1 MLIDIDRIEEY
12 LNDIIAEVVGYRQ
25 TIHMV
30 SKTNKIRAVIILSFL
45 LITCG
50 CFSHN
55 KYTYENIR
63 QEYAKIICDDAFSTK
78 VSKTGQY
85 TCALQKP
92 VSLNDAIQIALA
104 NNPDNKIAVARIK
117 QANAMI
123 EKANANFFPFL
134 GFYTQY
140 SQGDAPSGYL
150 FKKIDQRLLPAN
162 TDFNSPG
169 WYENYETGI
178 KAGINIFNGGRDILN
193 KKIAETNFSIFQID
207 RQSVKN
213 SLVASVIHTYYNA
226 FVAKEY
232 IKITRD
238 SVSTVKSQLRLMN
251 VRFRAGGVLKS
262 DILSLE
268 VRLAQAKEDVVLSD
282 NRFKTA
288 LTVFASLLGVNPET
302 EIRLRNE
309 DKIESREI
317 PLPDEYIAGVAYAL
331 ENRSEVNKIK
341 EQVIQSSIALDLS
354 RAEYLPR
361 VDLQSKYYVDD
372 PEMAYN
378 DSRDNWTAAVIFNW
392 DIFTGFSTKAEE
404 KKAKARLEEMLAA
417 DLKTKLSVK
426 LDVKN
431 TYLKL
436 AEAKARLDVAERSVA
451 MAEESF
457 KLVRKQYEGGA
468 ATITRYFEAELAFN
482 RAKTRTTAA
491 YYDREKA
498 LADIGRAIGYWG
510 KADKITP

>member
-1 MLIDIDRIEEY
+1 MDFGFFE
-12 LNDIIAEVVGYRQ
+12 
-25 TIHMV
+25 MV
-30 SKTNKIRAVIILSFL
+30 SKANKIQIVIILSFF

-50 CFSHN
+50 CFSHD
-55 KYTYENIR
+55 KYTYESIR
-63 QEYAKIICDDAFSTK
+63 QEYAKVICDDVFSTK
-78 VSKTGQY
+78 VSKTEQY
-85 TCALQKP
+85 TCALQEP
-92 VSLNDAIQIALA
+92 VSLNDAIQIALE

-117 QANAMI
+117 QAKAMI

-178 KAGINIFNGGRDILN
+178 KAGINTFNGGRDILN
-193 KKIAETNFSIFQID
+193 KKIAETDFSISQID
-207 RQSVKN
+207 RKSVEN

-226 FVAKEY
+226 LAAKEY

-268 VRLAQAKEDVVLSD
+268 VRLAQAREDVLLSE
-282 NRFKTA
+282 NRLKTTLA
-288 LTVFASLLGVNPET
+288 AFASILGVSPET
-302 EIRLRNE
+302 EIRLK
-309 DKIESREI
+309 KIESREI
-317 PLPDEYIAGVAYAL
+317 PLPNEYIAGVAYAL

-341 EQVIQSSIALDLS
+341 ERIKQSRMALDLS

-378 DSRDNWTAAVIFNW
+378 DSRDNWTTAVILNW
-392 DIFTGFSTKAEE
+392 DVFTGFSTKAEE
-404 KKAKARLEEMLAA
+404 EKAKARLEEMLAA
-417 DLKTKLSVK
+417 DLKTRLSVK

-431 TYLKL
+431 AYLKL

-451 MAEESF
+451 IAEESF

-498 LADIGRAIGYWG
+498 LADIGRAVGYWG
-510 KADKITP
+510 KVDKFTP

>member
-1 MLIDIDRIEEY
+1 M
-12 LNDIIAEVVGYRQ
+12 
-25 TIHMV
+25 
-30 SKTNKIRAVIILSFL
+30 TNTLTKASGR
-45 LITCG
+45 
-50 CFSHN
+50 
-55 KYTYENIR
+55 NI
-63 QEYAKIICDDAFSTK
+63 AFSTK

-92 VSLNDAIQIALA
+92 VSLNDTIQIALA
-104 NNPDNKIAVARIK
+104 NNPDNKIAIARIK
-117 QANAMI
+117 QAEAMI

-134 GFYTQY
+134 GFYTEY

-193 KKIAETNFSIFQID
+193 KKIAETDFSISQID
-207 RQSVKN
+207 RKSVEN
-213 SLVASVIHTYYNA
+213 SLIASVIHTYYNA
-226 FVAKEY
+226 LAAKEY

-268 VRLAQAKEDVVLSD
+268 VRLAQAREDVLLSE
-282 NRFKTA
+282 NRLKTT
-288 LTVFASLLGVNPET
+288 LTAFAGILGVSPET
-302 EIRLRNE
+302 EIRLK
-309 DKIESREI
+309 KIESREI
-317 PLPDEYIAGVAYAL
+317 PLPNEYIAGVAYAL

-341 EQVIQSSIALDLS
+341 ERIKQSRMALDLS

-378 DSRDNWTAAVIFNW
+378 DSRDNWTAAVIFN
-392 DIFTGFSTKAEE
+392 
-404 KKAKARLEEMLAA
+404 
-417 DLKTKLSVK
+417 
-426 LDVKN
+426 
-431 TYLKL
+431 
-436 AEAKARLDVAERSVA
+436 
-451 MAEESF
+451 
-457 KLVRKQYEGGA
+457 
-468 ATITRYFEAELAFN
+468 
-482 RAKTRTTAA
+482 
-491 YYDREKA
+491 
-498 LADIGRAIGYWG
+498 
-510 KADKITP
+510 

>member
-1 MLIDIDRIEEY
+1 M
-12 LNDIIAEVVGYRQ
+12 
-25 TIHMV
+25 
-30 SKTNKIRAVIILSFL
+30 
-45 LITCG
+45 
-50 CFSHN
+50 
-55 KYTYENIR
+55 
-63 QEYAKIICDDAFSTK
+63 FSTK
-78 VSKTGQY
+78 VSKTEQY
-85 TCALQKP
+85 TCALQEP
-92 VSLNDAIQIALA
+92 VSLNDAIQIALE

-117 QANAMI
+117 QAKAMI

-193 KKIAETNFSIFQID
+193 KKIAETDFSISQID
-207 RQSVKN
+207 RKSVEN

-226 FVAKEY
+226 LAAKEY

-268 VRLAQAKEDVVLSD
+268 VRLAQAREDVLLSE
-282 NRFKTA
+282 NRLKTTLA
-288 LTVFASLLGVNPET
+288 AFASILGVSPET
-302 EIRLRNE
+302 EIRLK
-309 DKIESREI
+309 KIESREI
-317 PLPDEYIAGVAYAL
+317 PLPNEYIAGVAYAL

-341 EQVIQSSIALDLS
+341 ERIKQSRMALDLS

-378 DSRDNWTAAVIFNW
+378 DSRDNWTTAVILNW
-392 DIFTGFSTKAEE
+392 DVFTGFSTKAEE
-404 KKAKARLEEMLAA
+404 EKAKARLEEMLAA
-417 DLKTKLSVK
+417 DLKTRLSVK

-431 TYLKL
+431 AYLKL

-498 LADIGRAIGYWG
+498 LADIGRAVGYWG
-510 KADKITP
+510 KVDKFTP

>member
-1 MLIDIDRIEEY
+1 
-12 LNDIIAEVVGYRQ
+12 
-25 TIHMV
+25 
-30 SKTNKIRAVIILSFL
+30 
-45 LITCG
+45 
-50 CFSHN
+50 CFSHD
-55 KYTYENIR
+55 KYTYESIR
-63 QEYAKIICDDAFSTK
+63 QEYAKVICDDAFSTK

-92 VSLNDAIQIALA
+92 VSLNDTIQIALA
-104 NNPDNKIAVARIK
+104 NNPDNKIAIARIK
-117 QANAMI
+117 QAEAMI

-134 GFYTQY
+134 GFYTEY

-193 KKIAETNFSIFQID
+193 KKIAETDFSISQID
-207 RQSVKN
+207 RKSVEN
-213 SLVASVIHTYYNA
+213 SLIASVIHTYYNA
-226 FVAKEY
+226 LAAKEY

-268 VRLAQAKEDVVLSD
+268 VRLAQAREDVLLSE
-282 NRFKTA
+282 NRLKTT
-288 LTVFASLLGVNPET
+288 LTAFAGILGVSPET
-302 EIRLRNE
+302 EIRLK
-309 DKIESREI
+309 KIESREI
-317 PLPDEYIAGVAYAL
+317 PLPNEYIAGVAYAL

-341 EQVIQSSIALDLS
+341 ERIKQSRMALDLS

-404 KKAKARLEEMLAA
+404 EKAKARLEEMLAA
-417 DLKTKLSVK
+417 DLKTRLSVK

-431 TYLKL
+431 AYLKL
-436 AEAKARLDVAERSVA
+436 AEAKARLEVAERSVA

-498 LADIGRAIGYWG
+498 LADIGRAVGYWG
-510 KADKITP
+510 KVDKFTP

>member
-1 MLIDIDRIEEY
+1 M
-12 LNDIIAEVVGYRQ
+12 
-25 TIHMV
+25 
-30 SKTNKIRAVIILSFL
+30 
-45 LITCG
+45 
-50 CFSHN
+50 
-55 KYTYENIR
+55 
-63 QEYAKIICDDAFSTK
+63 
-78 VSKTGQY
+78 
-85 TCALQKP
+85 
-92 VSLNDAIQIALA
+92 NDAIQIALA

-117 QANAMI
+117 QAEAMI

-134 GFYTQY
+134 GFYTEY

-193 KKIAETNFSIFQID
+193 KKIAETDFSISQID
-207 RQSVKN
+207 KKSVEN

-226 FVAKEY
+226 LAAKEY

-268 VRLAQAKEDVVLSD
+268 VRLAQAREDVLLSE
-282 NRFKTA
+282 NRLKTTLA
-288 LTVFASLLGVNPET
+288 AFAGILGVSPEA
-302 EIRLRNE
+302 EIRLK
-309 DKIESREI
+309 KIESREI

-341 EQVIQSSIALDLS
+341 EQVIQSRIALDLS

-378 DSRDNWTAAVIFNW
+378 DSRDNWTAAVILNW

-404 KKAKARLEEMLAA
+404 EKAKARLEEMLAA

-431 TYLKL
+431 AYLKL
-436 AEAKARLDVAERSVA
+436 AEAKARLEVAERSVA

-457 KLVRKQYEGGA
+457 KLVRKQYEGGT
-468 ATITRYFEAELAFN
+468 ATITRYFEAELALN

-498 LADIGRAIGYWG
+498 LADIGRAVGYWG
-510 KADKITP
+510 KVDKTTP

>member
-1 MLIDIDRIEEY
+1 M
-12 LNDIIAEVVGYRQ
+12 
-25 TIHMV
+25 
-30 SKTNKIRAVIILSFL
+30 
-45 LITCG
+45 
-50 CFSHN
+50 
-55 KYTYENIR
+55 
-63 QEYAKIICDDAFSTK
+63 FSTK
-78 VSKTGQY
+78 VSKTEQY
-85 TCALQKP
+85 TCALQEP
-92 VSLNDAIQIALA
+92 VSLNDAIQIALE

-117 QANAMI
+117 QAKAMI

-178 KAGINIFNGGRDILN
+178 KAGINTFNGGRDILN
-193 KKIAETNFSIFQID
+193 KKIAETDFSISQID
-207 RQSVKN
+207 RKSVEN

-226 FVAKEY
+226 LAAKEY

-268 VRLAQAKEDVVLSD
+268 VRLAQAREDVLLSE
-282 NRFKTA
+282 NRLKTTLA
-288 LTVFASLLGVNPET
+288 AFASILGVSPET
-302 EIRLRNE
+302 EIRLK
-309 DKIESREI
+309 KIESREI
-317 PLPDEYIAGVAYAL
+317 PLPNEYIAGVAYAL

-341 EQVIQSSIALDLS
+341 ERIKQSRMALDLS

-378 DSRDNWTAAVIFNW
+378 DSRDNWTTAVILNW
-392 DIFTGFSTKAEE
+392 DVFTGFSTKAEE
-404 KKAKARLEEMLAA
+404 EKAKARLEEMLAA
-417 DLKTKLSVK
+417 DLKTRLSVK

-431 TYLKL
+431 AYLKL

-498 LADIGRAIGYWG
+498 LADIGRAVGYWG
-510 KADKITP
+510 KVDKFTP

>member
-1 MLIDIDRIEEY
+1 MGFGFL
-12 LNDIIAEVVGYRQ
+12 G
-25 TIHMV
+25 
-30 SKTNKIRAVIILSFL
+30 VIILSFI

-50 CFSHN
+50 CFFHD
-55 KYTYENIR
+55 KYTYESIR
-63 QEYAKIICDDAFSTK
+63 QEYVKVICDDAFSTK

-85 TCALQKP
+85 TCALQEP

-117 QANAMI
+117 QAKAMI

-193 KKIAETNFSIFQID
+193 KKIAETDFSISQID
-207 RQSVKN
+207 RKSVEN

-226 FVAKEY
+226 LAAKEY

-268 VRLAQAKEDVVLSD
+268 VRLAQAREDVLLSE
-282 NRFKTA
+282 NRLKTT
-288 LTVFASLLGVNPET
+288 LTAFAGILGISPEA
-302 EIRLRNE
+302 EIRLK
-309 DKIESREI
+309 KIESREI

-341 EQVIQSSIALDLS
+341 EQVIQSRIALDLS

-378 DSRDNWTAAVIFNW
+378 DSRDNWTAAVILNW

-404 KKAKARLEEMLAA
+404 EKAKARLEEMLAA
-417 DLKTKLSVK
+417 DLKTRLSVK

-431 TYLKL
+431 AYLKL
-436 AEAKARLDVAERSVA
+436 AEAKARLEVAERSVA

-498 LADIGRAIGYWG
+498 LADIGRAVGYWG
-510 KADKITP
+510 KVDKITP